1 MKKKYLEYIKEPH
14 IKKENN
20 KMSKYEKLTTERK
33 LFLRQLK
40 QLIENEF
47 EEQNITRKNR
57 EGGSL
62 TEMEREEALEDNI
75 KTISIDASWGMGKSF
90 FAKALKTK
98 LEASG
103 IEVFNYNAWKNDY
116 HKEPL
121 KSLIGELNEQ
131 MKFGSDVKEK
141 ADKLIK
147 NVLKE
152 GSKVLIGTL
161 LKHLKI
167 SNGDLDGLKE
177 IFIGVN
183 ESSLDEYKKY
193 KKAVEDF
200 KIALEEKC
208 IFTEETLG
216 RKVIIIDELDRCI
229 PNFSVELL
237 EAVKHIFNVEGLI
250 FIFLINKEQL
260 GESVK
265 NLYGDVNKGDGY
277 FKKFF
282 DLSLELPELDL
293 KEYIDLEYKINLG
306 GVFNDYDDMNILNRH
321 IFLTSLDNL
330 NVTFTAREINIMYR
344 KYKIFLKSL
353 AKNQKRNMAFNI
365 LSAYYFIFKE
375 KKADDFLKWLDKN
388 LKTNYSFDLD
398 ENPHLL
404 FSTRLEINRDQFFN
418 DMIYTIQHIL
428 SEIKHKDGMNVES
441 EKTAYHYKI
450 SYYDCHEHD
459 FDDLQGEQLFYN
471 GNKINYIY
479 SGLDYREETFQRT
492 NLIFNLLLP
501 LDYMLDRS
509 YNGRSRLMGYL
520 DGNYN
525 FIF

>member
-1 MKKKYLEYIKEPH
+1 MG
-14 IKKENN
+14 NG
-20 KMSKYEKLTTERK
+20 EK
-33 LFLRQLK
+33 
-40 QLIENEF
+40 
-47 EEQNITRKNR
+47 
-57 EGGSL
+57 
-62 TEMEREEALEDNI
+62 
-75 KTISIDASWGMGKSF
+75 F
-90 FAKALKTK
+90 FAKALKIK
-98 LEASG
+98 LEESG
-103 IEVFNYNAWKNDY
+103 IKVFNFNAWKNDY
-116 HKEPL
+116 YKEPL

-152 GSKVLIGTL
+152 GSNVLIGAL

-167 SNGDLDGLKE
+167 SNGDIDGFKE
-177 IFIGVN
+177 IFTGVN
-183 ESSLDEYKKY
+183 ESSLDEYIKY
-193 KKAVEDF
+193 KKAIEDF

-208 IFTEETLG
+208 IFTGKTLG
-216 RKVIIIDELDRCI
+216 KKVIIIDELDRCI

-265 NLYGDVNKGDGY
+265 NLYGDVDKEDGY

-293 KEYIDLEYKINLG
+293 KEYIDLEYKIDLG
-306 GVFNDYDDMNILNRH
+306 DVFNDYDDMNILNRY

-330 NVTFTAREINIMYR
+330 NIIFTARELNIMYR

-353 AKNQKRNMAFNI
+353 SKNQKRNMAFNI

-388 LKTNYSFDLD
+388 LKTNYSFDID
-398 ENPHLL
+398 GNPHLL
-404 FSTRLEINRDQFFN
+404 FSKRLEINRNTFFN
-418 DMIYTIQHIL
+418 DMIYTIKHIL
-428 SEIKHKDGMNVES
+428 SEIKYKDGMNEES
-441 EKTAYHYKI
+441 EIIAYFYKI

-459 FDDLQGEQLFYN
+459 FDYLEGEQLFYN
-471 GNKINYIY
+471 GKKINHIY
-479 SGLDYREETFQRT
+479 SGLYSREERFKRT
-492 NLIFNLLLP
+492 NLIYNLLLP
-501 LDYMLDRS
+501 LDYTDRF
-509 YNGRSRLMGYL
+509 YNGESRLIDYL

-525 FIF
+525 FIL